1 MPPCVSLH
9 MPLSG
14 FTLHTALIFL
24 HIPLSGSTLH
34 PYDRSPTMTEAQ
46 LQSKAFT
53 NFWNNNPHLRGRLF
67 AINQNSHNQ
76 IKGAI
81 NRSLGVLPGVSDM
94 AYLIP
99 GSVVWIEWKT
109 PSGKQSP
116 DQRKFQELVTSL
128 NMHYHIV
135 TSEEDFLKI
144 IALYAN

>member
-1 MPPCVSLH
+1 MKLFENCPPQSEH
-9 MPLSG
+9 
-14 FTLHTALIFL
+14 ALN
-24 HIPLSGSTLH
+24 SSAYS
-34 PYDRSPTMTEAQ
+34 PYLAADFMTEAQ

-109 PSGKQSP
+109 PSGKQST
-116 DQRKFQELVTSL
+116 DQRKFQALVTSL
-128 NMHYHIV
+128 GMQYHIV
-135 TSEEDFLKI
+135 TSEEEFLKV
-144 IALYAN
+144 IAEHS

>member
-1 MPPCVSLH
+1 M
-9 MPLSG
+9 
-14 FTLHTALIFL
+14 
-24 HIPLSGSTLH
+24 HIPFRLPTLR
-34 PYDRSPTMTEAQ
+34 RSQVSADFMTEAQ

-109 PSGKQSP
+109 PSGKQST
-116 DQRKFQELVTSL
+116 DQRKFQALVTSL
-128 NMHYHIV
+128 GMQYHIV
-135 TSEEDFLKI
+135 TSEEEFLNV
-144 IALYAN
+144 IAPYAEPAP

>member
-1 MPPCVSLH
+1 LQ
-9 MPLSG
+9 
-14 FTLHTALIFL
+14 AAIL
-24 HIPLSGSTLH
+24 HIPFRLPTLR
-34 PYDRSPTMTEAQ
+34 RSQVSADFMTEAQ

-109 PSGKQSP
+109 PSGKQST
-116 DQRKFQELVTSL
+116 DQRKFQALVTSL
-128 NMHYHIV
+128 GMQYHIV
-135 TSEEDFLKI
+135 TSEEEFLKV
-144 IALYAN
+144 IAPYADQAP

>member
-1 MPPCVSLH
+1 MKLFENCPPPNLNMRSIH
-9 MPLSG
+9 
-14 FTLHTALIFL
+14 L
-24 HIPLSGSTLH
+24 HILPTLR
-34 PYDRSPTMTEAQ
+34 RSQVSADFMTEAQ

-53 NFWNNNPHLRGRLF
+53 NFWNSNPHLRGRLF

-116 DQRKFQELVTSL
+116 DQRKFQALVTSL
-128 NMHYHIV
+128 GMQYHIV

>member
-1 MPPCVSLH
+1 MEIFENATLCLLAYPTQWFYLAPPRLC
-9 MPLSG
+9 
-14 FTLHTALIFL
+14 
-24 HIPLSGSTLH
+24 
-34 PYDRSPTMTEAQ
+34 PTMTEAQ